1 MPTSPAWGARLLYA
15 FFVAQ
20 TDRDGRAVPGEVRG
34 LSFVDLF
41 ERLKATLGGMT
52 SIKTVE
58 AVGETTEWRT
68 EPTTVVLVLAE
79 QALEAAADVIIT
91 EEAGRLQSGLLQ
103 DEVWVTKQALQ
114 LYIAREAREA
124 GL

>member
-20 TDRDGRAVPGEVRG
+20 TDKDGRTISREARG

-41 ERLKATLGGMT
+41 ERLKPTLGGMT
-52 SIKTVE
+52 SVKTIE

-68 EPTTVVLVLAE
+68 EPTTVALVLAE
-79 QALEAAADVIIT
+79 QDRESDTDLIIT
-91 EEAGRLQSGLLQ
+91 EEAGRLQSDLLH
-103 DEVWVTKQALQ
+103 DEVWVTKQPLQ
-114 LYIAREAREA
+114 LYIARAAREP